1 MSALVVQLLKSFVMQ
16 CSATP
21 VAPVRRSYRYYDL
34 IVVAFV
40 TVLLCSNLIG
50 TGKVAQVTVPIFGT
64 VLFGAGVLFFP
75 LSYLFGDI
83 LTEVYGYA
91 HDRRA
96 VWCGFAALVFA
107 AVISLIVISLPVAPG
122 QHNAHMQQGLEAVF
136 GNTWRVVLGSI
147 IAFFCGSLVN
157 AFVLA
162 KMKIHSQGKHLWAR
176 MIGSTALGELVDSS
190 LFFLIA
196 FYGIWPTDQLVAVA
210 ISQYLLKTGWEILAT
225 PLTYRI
231 VAFLKRKE
239 NEDYYDRN
247 TNFSPFKLKV

>member
-1 MSALVVQLLKSFVMQ
+1 MPYSA
-16 CSATP
+16 
-21 VAPVRRSYRYYDL
+21 APLTSGKRAYRYYDL

-50 TGKVAQVTVPIFGT
+50 TGKVAQVNVPVWGP

-107 AVISLIVISLPVAPG
+107 AVIALIVISLPVAPG
-122 QHNAHMQQGLEAVF
+122 PHNAHMQEGLEAVF

-147 IAFFCGSLVN
+147 VAFFCGSLTN

-162 KMKIHSQGKHLWAR
+162 KMKIWFQGKHLWAR
-176 MIGSTALGELVDSS
+176 LIGSTALGELVDSS

-196 FYGIWPTDQLVAVA
+196 FYGIWPTEQLIAVA
-210 ISQYLLKTGWEILAT
+210 ISQYILKTSWEVLAT
-225 PLTYRI
+225 PLTYRLL
-231 VAFLKRKE
+231 AFLKRKE
-239 NEDYYDRN
+239 NEDYYDRD
-247 TNFSPFKLKV
+247 TDFSPFKVKVS

>member
-1 MSALVVQLLKSFVMQ
+1 MP

-21 VAPVRRSYRYYDL
+21 LAAGKRSYRYYDL
-34 IVVAFV
+34 IVAAFV

-50 TGKVAQVTVPIFGT
+50 TGKVAQIDVPVLGN

-96 VWCGFAALVFA
+96 VWCGFAALLFA

-122 QHNAHMQQGLEAVF
+122 PHNAHMQQGLEAVF

-147 IAFFCGSLVN
+147 VAFFCGSLTN

-162 KMKIHSQGKHLWAR
+162 KMKIWSQGKHLWAR
-176 MIGSTALGELVDSS
+176 LIGSTALGELVDSS

-196 FYGIWPTDQLVAVA
+196 FYGIWPTEQLIAVA
-210 ISQYLLKTGWEILAT
+210 ISQYILKTSWEVLAT
-225 PLTYRI
+225 PLTYRLL
-231 VAFLKRKE
+231 AFLKRKE
-239 NEDYYDRN
+239 NEDYYDRD
-247 TNFSPFKLKV
+247 TDFSPFKVKVS

>member
-1 MSALVVQLLKSFVMQ
+1 MSS
-16 CSATP
+16 SAIP
-21 VAPVRRSYRYYDL
+21 LAAGKRSYRYYDL
-34 IVVAFV
+34 IVAAFV

-50 TGKVAQVTVPIFGT
+50 TGKVAQVDVPVLGT

-122 QHNAHMQQGLEAVF
+122 THNAHMQEGLEAVF

-147 IAFFCGSLVN
+147 VAFFCGSLTN

-162 KMKIHSQGKHLWAR
+162 KMKIWSQGKHLWAR
-176 MIGSTALGELVDSS
+176 LIGSTALGELVDSS

-196 FYGIWPTDQLVAVA
+196 FYGIWPTEQLIAVA
-210 ISQYLLKTGWEILAT
+210 ISQYILKTSWEVLAT
-225 PLTYRI
+225 PLTYRLL
-231 VAFLKRKE
+231 AFLKRKE
-239 NEDYYDRN
+239 NEDYYDRE
-247 TNFSPFKLKV
+247 TDFSPFKVKVS

>member
-1 MSALVVQLLKSFVMQ
+1 MP

-21 VAPVRRSYRYYDL
+21 LAAGKRSYRYYDL
-34 IVVAFV
+34 IVAAFV

-50 TGKVAQVTVPIFGT
+50 TGKVAQVDVPVLGN

-96 VWCGFAALVFA
+96 VWCGFAALLFA

-122 QHNAHMQQGLEAVF
+122 PHNAHMQQGLEAVF

-147 IAFFCGSLVN
+147 VAFFCGSLTN

-162 KMKIHSQGKHLWAR
+162 KMKIWSQGKHLWAR
-176 MIGSTALGELVDSS
+176 LIGSTALGELVDSS

-196 FYGIWPTDQLVAVA
+196 FYGIWPTEQLIAVA
-210 ISQYLLKTGWEILAT
+210 ISQYILKTSWEVLAT
-225 PLTYRI
+225 PLTYRLL
-231 VAFLKRKE
+231 AFLKRKE
-239 NEDYYDRN
+239 NEDYYDRD
-247 TNFSPFKLKV
+247 TDFSPFKVKVS

>member
-1 MSALVVQLLKSFVMQ
+1 MQRSA
-16 CSATP
+16 
-21 VAPVRRSYRYYDL
+21 APHSLGKRSYRYYDL

-50 TGKVAQVTVPIFGT
+50 TGKVAQVNVPVLGT

-107 AVISLIVISLPVAPG
+107 AVIALIVINLPVAPG
-122 QHNAHMQQGLEAVF
+122 PHHAHMQEGLEAVF

-147 IAFFCGSLVN
+147 IAFFCGSITN

-162 KMKIHSQGKHLWAR
+162 KMKIWSQGKHLWAR
-176 MIGSTALGELVDSS
+176 LIGSTALGELVDSS

-196 FYGIWPTDQLVAVA
+196 FYGIWPTEQLIAVA
-210 ISQYLLKTGWEILAT
+210 ISQYILKTGWEVLAT

-239 NEDYYDRN
+239 NQDYYDRD
-247 TNFSPFKLKV
+247 TNFSPFTVKVS